1 MKRNFDELI
10 DRRVSECKKYEP
22 SYPKDV
28 IPMWIADT
36 DFAVPE
42 EIAEAIQKRAEHPC
56 FGYPVESFEFE
67 RAAARWEKVR
77 FGWEVDPEWVKYSNG
92 VLPFLM
98 YAIRA
103 FAYPG
108 DKVVIQPP
116 VYPPFQAI
124 TKNNGCQLLTNPLI
138 QDENGKVL
146 KTYEKAGV
154 YVTGCSMNENQIILD
169 RVEKDGEGNFVPC
182 ENDQIVS
189 GVVDVQ
195 RSNKIITIPLE
206 EYKNITEIQMKSDLD
221 GKKLKFLTPKE
232 VLYEGSREI
241 QIPQSQIAEESY
253 YVYSPGGEV
262 TIMSAAGE
270 AINLAN
276 DIAGTVMG
284 ESGAYIWRRGRLN
297 VKNQIM
303 AIEGVPVTEEK
314 NSLAVCLDSLFSY
327 EGIMRNSEY
336 LLAQGKTVQEVL
348 EENLDGMQVLDL
360 SGCSLESVL
369 YYPDREIPVLAIL
382 GDGNAVLIIGFNE
395 KNVVLMNP
403 EMGSVYK
410 MGMNEA
416 AQWFE
421 ETGCHFLSYV
431 KK

>member
-1 MKRNFDELI
+1 MKHNFDELI

-138 QDENGKVL
+138 QDENGKYQIDFEDLEEKL
-146 KTYEKAGV
+146 KDPRTKLFFMSNPHNPVMRAFTLEELTRIGELCLKDHVIVIADEIHFNIAGFR
-154 YVTGCSMNENQIILD
+154 TGAAIIPNKKMRDNIQIIIED
-169 RVEKDGEGNFVPC
+169 
-182 ENDQIVS
+182 
-189 GVVDVQ
+189 
-195 RSNKIITIPLE
+195 NKNYGRTIFGMLSFITA
-206 EYKNITEIQMKSDLD
+206 YTECD
-221 GKKLKFLTPKE
+221 
-232 VLYEGSREI
+232 
-241 QIPQSQIAEESY
+241 Y
-253 YVYSPGGEV
+253 YADEMMDY
-262 TIMSAAGE
+262 
-270 AINLAN
+270 
-276 DIAGTVMG
+276 
-284 ESGAYIWRRGRLN
+284 
-297 VKNQIM
+297 
-303 AIEGVPVTEEK
+303 
-314 NSLAVCLDSLFSY
+314 
-327 EGIMRNSEY
+327 
-336 LLAQGKTVQEVL
+336 L
-348 EENLDGMQVLDL
+348 EENKNYIVDFIRNRIPRIKLAEPEATYLLWLDCRDL
-360 SGCSLESVL
+360 QMTQSELKTFFFEKAKLGLNDGATFGIEGTGFMRMNIACPRATLVEALNRLEK
-369 YYPDREIPVLAIL
+369 
-382 GDGNAVLIIGFNE
+382 AVNE
-395 KNVVLMNP
+395 LNK
-403 EMGSVYK
+403 
-410 MGMNEA
+410 
-416 AQWFE
+416 
-421 ETGCHFLSYV
+421 C
-431 KK
+431 